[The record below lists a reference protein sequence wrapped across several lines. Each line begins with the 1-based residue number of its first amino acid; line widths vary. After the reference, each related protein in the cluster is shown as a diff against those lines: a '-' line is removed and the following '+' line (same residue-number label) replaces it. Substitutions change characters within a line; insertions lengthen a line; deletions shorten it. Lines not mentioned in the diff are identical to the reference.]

1 MVVVMKSTATQEDI
15 EGVKKEMETYGL
27 NMMVSHGDDYT
38 ILGAEGNAAAVD
50 QEKISLLSG
59 VERVMRVSEPYKMAN
74 RKYHPQNTEI
84 DVGGVKIG
92 GKKLGVIAG
101 PCSVESE
108 EQIAGIARAV
118 KASGACALRGGA
130 YKPRTSPYAF
140 QGLKQNGIK
149 LLEHARAAPGMPIVT
164 EIMSPALV
172 EEFDRRVTSSRS
184 ARATC
189 KTSTCCASWARRA
202 SPCCSSAAC
211 PPRSRSGS

>member
-74 RKYHPQNTEI
+74 RKYHPQNTQI

-92 GKKLGVIAG
+92 GKRLESLPAPAAWRARNRLRASLEQLRLPVPALCGAGPINPARPRMLFRDLSRTASNFWSTPVQPPASNVSLYGDVSSVGFYMLGV
-101 PCSVESE
+101 
-108 EQIAGIARAV
+108 
-118 KASGACALRGGA
+118 RGCQ
-130 YKPRTSPYAF
+130 P
-140 QGLKQNGIK
+140 
-149 LLEHARAAPGMPIVT
+149 
-164 EIMSPALV
+164 
-172 EEFDRRVTSSRS
+172 
-184 ARATC
+184 
-189 KTSTCCASWARRA
+189 
-202 SPCCSSAAC
+202 
-211 PPRSRSGS
+211 

>member
-74 RKYHPQNTEI
+74 RKYHPQNTQI

-92 GKKLGVIAG
+92 GKRLGVIAG
-101 PCSVESE
+101 PCSVEGE

-149 LLEHARAAPGMPIVT
+149 LLEHARAATGMPIVT
-164 EIMSPALV
+164 EIMSTDNIEMFEMCVDVIQVGARNMQN
-172 EEFDRRVTSSRS
+172 FDLLKRPSRF
-184 ARATC
+184 
-189 KTSTCCASWARRA
+189 
-202 SPCCSSAAC
+202 CSSAAW
-211 PPRSRSGS
+211 PIPLKNG